1 MSSRYEIHLPLGG
14 SGGGPPPPP
23 GNQDRFA
30 PKYLIGSVPAG
41 DSNVA
46 YSSGGFV
53 YIPDSGNGA
62 GIALA
67 LTQPNG
73 PGDLWLRPGDYNLG
87 AGSVAAPLV
96 IPPGIIVKGSGP
108 TTVVRSKAIGDQGVF
123 RIDGSLPTGKFSTLR
138 DMRVESVAEVA
149 GGVSTALIR
158 CTDPATIEDVEVIL
172 VASAEG
178 SLRDAVQFESTGSPL
193 PPSRL
198 SNVRIALTRPAQAS
212 PVRALVG
219 LPNAVVF
226 GEQVEIFDGS
236 GAANGFDVGID
247 ATSASFIIQS
257 FLAFGFS
264 DAAVRSVGGGSIRID
279 EAYTISSPSAAPT
292 AIGFDLSG
300 GGHVLRSILMVTQ
313 GVLAATGIKLSGGG
327 VNAVEIDDV
336 QIYGFAVCIDAGG
349 GGSDANDVSIV
360 NSTLNAPSIGIRIAG
375 VGSSAC
381 HIKGNTIQIFTDP
394 GAPQIAGIHL
404 AAGSGQHVEGNH
416 VNVQGDPQILAPGV
430 YGLWV
435 QAQLSTIANNNVIA
449 NYVGYGIEVDAERV
463 VTNGN
468 VVQCAEGPGCI
479 HVAPPGISGPRVRN
493 ITNNNS
499 CTFNTTLVPGPLPAA
514 IVYEGQ
520 SGTING
526 NAIFMGTPMPPAAG
540 IVLTAVS
547 AGSVCNSNVS
557 DGSAGLPV
565 VNLGAGND
573 VAHNIG
579 N

>member
-1 MSSRYEIHLPLGG
+1 VGSRYEIHLSAGGGG
-14 SGGGPPPPP
+14 SGPPPP
-23 GNQDRFA
+23 GSVDHFA
-30 PKYLIGSVPAG
+30 PKYLIGNIPNGDDAVPYNTAG
-41 DSNVA
+41 
-46 YSSGGFV
+46 FM
-53 YIPDSGNGA
+53 YIPDPGDGM

-73 PGDLWLRPGDYNLG
+73 PGDLWLRPGLYDLG
-87 AGSVAAPLV
+87 AGSTAAPLV
-96 IPPGIIVKGSGP
+96 IPPGIVVKGSGP
-108 TTVVRSKAIGDQGVF
+108 TTVVRSKASGDQGVF

-138 DMRVESVAEVA
+138 DMRVESVAEVS

-178 SLRDAVQFESTGSPL
+178 SLRDAIQFESSTGSPL

-264 DAAVRSVGGGSIRID
+264 DAAVRSVGGGSIRVD

-336 QIYGFAVCIDAGG
+336 QIYGFAACIDAGG

-375 VGSSAC
+375 GGSSAC

-404 AAGSGQHVEGNH
+404 AAGNGQHVEGNF
-416 VNVQGDPQILAPGV
+416 VNVQGDPQVLAPGV
-430 YGLWV
+430 YGIWV

-479 HVAPPGISGPRVRN
+479 HVAPPGISGPRVRCV
-493 ITNNNS
+493 TNNNS
-499 CTFNTTLVPGPLPAA
+499 CTFNTALVPGPLPAA

-526 NAIFMGTPMPPAAG
+526 NAIFMGTPVPPAAG

-547 AGSVCNSNVS
+547 AGSVCNGNVS
-557 DGSAGLPV
+557 DGSFGLPV